1 MQYRR
6 ILIFT
11 DDPDHERNLARLLLR
26 HRAEVASENMVYQA
40 VTRFK
45 NRPYDLVLL
54 DLDMEEEGEALLD
67 WLVEKYP
74 RRKIIVTGR
83 SVDEELLEHALMQ
96 KPVLGYLPKRVQP
109 EELDALMKKSDEGL
123 TGQVQRMHMMD
134 LLQVLR
140 MNQPQ
145 RLVIFSEQGTGQQGV
160 LYIQNSEII
169 HAELYGSVPGRT
181 GQLLHLSGKDAFNRI
196 VRFRNGRFSEK
207 TYVPPEQVTIH
218 EPFDS
223 LVMNAS
229 TLMDESNETVDSAS
243 IRTILLVDT
252 DPMHRMLVQRTLFA
266 EGFDCTA
273 VRNAKEAMLL
283 LDEAPVDMIITDTL
297 SPDVTPLAF
306 MQWLRAHRPD
316 CPVLVLLAPADQSFE
331 DVVAGGNLT
340 FLRKPVSMNKLKE
353 QLFQLTQVG
362 FRGYLNQI
370 SVFDF
375 IQLNLSSTDR
385 KKLHIRDLN
394 TGVDAC
400 VYIEGG
406 RFVHAEYLALEG
418 EEAFYKIVAFKNGD
432 FFEDPGF
439 DPPRR
444 TLDHL
449 QPHKLMIQAARY
461 LPAPEPVAPGL
472 DTLFA
477 GAEGVTHLFGEGELG
492 TPFGEGFAAGIDSLF
507 GDDD

>member
-109 EELDALMKKSDEGL
+109 EELDALLKKSDEGL

-145 RLVIFSEQGTGQQGV
+145 RLVIFSEQSTGQQGV

-229 TLMDESNETVDSAS
+229 TLMDESNDTVDSAS

-266 EGFDCTA
+266 EGFDCRAQCQRGDVIAGRRPGGYDHYRYPEPGCDAAGVYA
-273 VRNAKEAMLL
+273 VA
-283 LDEAPVDMIITDTL
+283 
-297 SPDVTPLAF
+297 
-306 MQWLRAHRPD
+306 
-316 CPVLVLLAPADQSFE
+316 
-331 DVVAGGNLT
+331 AGPPPRL
-340 FLRKPVSMNKLKE
+340 
-353 QLFQLTQVG
+353 
-362 FRGYLNQI
+362 
-370 SVFDF
+370 
-375 IQLNLSSTDR
+375 
-385 KKLHIRDLN
+385 
-394 TGVDAC
+394 
-400 VYIEGG
+400 
-406 RFVHAEYLALEG
+406 
-418 EEAFYKIVAFKNGD
+418 
-432 FFEDPGF
+432 PGF
-439 DPPRR
+439 G
-444 TLDHL
+444 
-449 QPHKLMIQAARY
+449 
-461 LPAPEPVAPGL
+461 VVGPGGSE
-472 DTLFA
+472 F
-477 GAEGVTHLFGEGELG
+477 
-492 TPFGEGFAAGIDSLF
+492 
-507 GDDD
+507 